1 MNSTIKLPPKSGS
14 GYCSE
19 ASLLIKT
26 DFISFKFRHWM
37 QISDQNF
44 QFFTLAFPEI
54 MRKLNSCYPIWF
66 YLNLIF
72 NSIFSIDYFLNFR
85 FVLPRHI
92 HIAHLYISTRQG
104 LKCTLSFTL
113 TLLIFYSPYFASRLL
128 DRKRKVCLL
137 SLLLWD
143 WIWLTTA
150 LKSQFDMSLIFD
162 HWGLRR
168 GTKIFVCLT
177 NKLLTKKLQN
187 DCKRIR
193 VNTSM
198 N

>member
-19 ASLLIKT
+19 FCVLFWFWVLFSSLLIKT
-26 DFISFKFRHWM
+26 DFISFKFRHW
-37 QISDQNF
+37 ILNANF
-44 QFFTLAFPEI
+44 WPKLQFFTLAFPEI

-66 YLNLIF
+66 CLNLIF

-113 TLLIFYSPYFASRLL
+113 TLIFYSPYFASRLL

-137 SLLLWD
+137 SLLLWA

-168 GTKIFVCLT
+168 GTKMFV
-177 NKLLTKKLQN
+177 
-187 DCKRIR
+187 
-193 VNTSM
+193 
-198 N
+198 